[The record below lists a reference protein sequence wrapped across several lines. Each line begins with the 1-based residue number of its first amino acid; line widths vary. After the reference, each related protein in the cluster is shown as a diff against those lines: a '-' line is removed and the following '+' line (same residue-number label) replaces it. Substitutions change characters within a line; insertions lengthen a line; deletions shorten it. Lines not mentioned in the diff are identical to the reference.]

1 MSIQI
6 KKNRNITL
14 IFGRTGSGKSFH
26 AKKLIKN
33 YNRVVIVDAL
43 YEYENGIIFNSF
55 DDFINYNI
63 EFLPPRFT
71 FICRFQ
77 TDEEIEFLFKTCYQI
92 GNLLLV
98 LEEAEIYISPYSKS
112 SEFLNLVRYG
122 RHRSISIL
130 GIARR
135 TAELSIDL
143 RAMVNKIISF
153 KQTEIYDL
161 KKMESLG
168 FFELDKLNQ
177 YEYIE
182 KEY

>member
-1 MSIQI
+1 MTLI
-6 KKNRNITL
+6 KKSRNVTL
-14 IFGRTGSGKSFH
+14 IFGKTGSGKSFH

-33 YNRVVIVDAL
+33 FNRVVIIDAL
-43 YEYENGIIFNSF
+43 YEYENGIIFTSF
-55 DDFINYNI
+55 DDLINYTI
-63 EFLPPRFT
+63 DFLPPRFT

-77 TDEEIEFLFKTCYQI
+77 SNEEIEFLFKMCYQL

-98 LEEAEIYISPYSKS
+98 VEEAEIYISPYSKS

-143 RAMVNKIISF
+143 RAMVDKIISF

-161 KKMESLG
+161 KKMEALG
-168 FFELDKLNQ
+168 FFELDKLKE
-177 YEYIE
+177 YEFIE